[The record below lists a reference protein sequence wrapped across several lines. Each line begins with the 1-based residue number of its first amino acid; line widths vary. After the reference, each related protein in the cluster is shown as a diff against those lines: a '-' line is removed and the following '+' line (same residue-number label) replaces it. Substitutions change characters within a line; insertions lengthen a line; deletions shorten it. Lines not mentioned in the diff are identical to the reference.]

1 MKTKNWLHTAA
12 VTLRPTSLTARVT
25 LTFGMATSGALLIA
39 FGIFYAVLN
48 QQLTS
53 AQERGLQIR
62 AGYLASAVHS
72 GSLDTVTRDPL
83 AQFYDPAGNV
93 LVSSTALAG
102 RRLLSVE
109 EAKQLE
115 GRGITR
121 NLNLET
127 SGNAPV
133 RLFTRPLGGGLG
145 LLAVGVSAEP
155 VLNAQN
161 RLILIISIAA
171 PLLIALVVLAGWR
184 VVRAAMA
191 PVDRMAK
198 EAQTISSFE
207 SEARLSSVPGGDEL
221 ARLAQ
226 TLDGML
232 ERLRVAFRRE
242 RAFVDD
248 ASHELRTPIAVMRG
262 ELELARLAAD
272 TGDAAGLDRS
282 LRAAATENERLARL
296 AEDLLLLAR
305 QRAGTLVV
313 GTTRLDLLDLCL
325 AEARRLGPVL
335 DLEVSVSGDLAV
347 CPGDENRLRQVLGN
361 LLQNARGAGAHHVR
375 INLTMHG
382 DSVELAVSDDG
393 PGFPATVLS
402 SAFDRFVRGDGAR
415 TRDATGGGAGL
426 GLAIVRAIAAAHGGT
441 VEARNG
447 PPLGGASVL
456 VLLPA
461 DPDTED
467 ADEPDPAPAGDLV
480 D

>member
-1 MKTKNWLHTAA
+1 
-12 VTLRPTSLTARVT
+12 
-25 LTFGMATSGALLIA
+25 
-39 FGIFYAVLN
+39 
-48 QQLTS
+48 
-53 AQERGLQIR
+53 
-62 AGYLASAVHS
+62 
-72 GSLDTVTRDPL
+72 
-83 AQFYDPAGNV
+83 
-93 LVSSTALAG
+93 
-102 RRLLSVE
+102 
-109 EAKQLE
+109 
-115 GRGITR
+115 
-121 NLNLET
+121 
-127 SGNAPV
+127 
-133 RLFTRPLGGGLG
+133 
-145 LLAVGVSAEP
+145 
-155 VLNAQN
+155 
-161 RLILIISIAA
+161 
-171 PLLIALVVLAGWR
+171 
-184 VVRAAMA
+184 
-191 PVDRMAK
+191 
-198 EAQTISSFE
+198 
-207 SEARLSSVPGGDEL
+207 
-221 ARLAQ
+221 
-226 TLDGML
+226 ML

-375 INLTMHG
+375 INLTMRG